1 MKPTRTPWTVLAY
14 FAGEKDLAEAM
25 VLSLKEM
32 YRAGTANRCNVVV
45 QFNPVDSAP
54 QRFKISGRGDLR
66 TMTAP
71 QMTKFPDD
79 GRLRRFG
86 EAISLERLPHAD
98 LVDLKPPQTSINRA
112 VLESFVASGISENPS
127 DHYLLILSGHASGV
141 VGRRIDQDGLSP
153 GATRTLDLGPM
164 FESIKRRTGR
174 VVDVLGIDACFMS
187 MCEVCW
193 ELRGAVRFLVSSEGL
208 TPQFG
213 WPYHRILE
221 LFHDDDTLAPREVA
235 SAIVARYLRY
245 RADFD
250 LAGQSVDLSACDIDE
265 TEQLAKTVTRLSHT
279 MGTRLEDRAFRD
291 VLVLSHWKAQSYKSE
306 QYVDL
311 WDFCNLLGE
320 HCENEAVRSACHG
333 VKNALSSPGHGV
345 VKKSIFNGPAY
356 QHSHGLSIYFPWSVV
371 SPKYGKFG
379 FAKVTGWQSFLT
391 KCVLSTRREMRGE
404 MPPLTSGSF
413 LAAPKGSGH
422 WIDRHDDMFRRKKP
436 LRVKSP
442 WS

>member
-1 MKPTRTPWTVLAY
+1 MKPMRTPWTVLAY

-32 YRAGTANRCNVVV
+32 YRVGTASRCNVVV
-45 QFNPVDSAP
+45 QFNPADSAP

-66 TMTAP
+66 TMTP
-71 QMTKFPDD
+71 PPMTNLSNGD

-98 LVDLKPPQTSINRA
+98 LVDIKPPQTRINRA
-112 VLESFVASGISENPS
+112 VLESFVASGISESPS
-127 DHYLLILSGHASGV
+127 DHYLLMLSGHASGV
-141 VGRRIDQDGLSP
+141 VGRRVDQDGFSP
-153 GATRTLDLGPM
+153 GATRTLDLEPM
-164 FESIKRRTGR
+164 FESIKARTGR

-221 LFHDDDTLAPREVA
+221 LFHDDDILAPKEVA

-250 LAGQSVDLSACDIDE
+250 LAGQSVDLSACEIGK
-265 TEQLAKTVTRLSHT
+265 TVHLADTVTRLSHT
-279 MGTRLEDRAFRD
+279 MGARLKDAAFRD
-291 VLVLSHWKAQSYKSE
+291 ALVLSHWKAQAYKSE

-320 HCENEAVRSACHG
+320 HCEDGAVRSACQG
-333 VKNALSSPGHGV
+333 VKNAISSPGHGM

-356 QHSHGLSIYFPWSVV
+356 QHSHGLSIYFPWSVI
-371 SPKYGKFG
+371 SPGYGKFG
-379 FAKVTGWQSFLT
+379 FAKATGWQRFLN
-391 KCVLSTRREMRGE
+391 KYVLATRREMRGD
-404 MPPLTSGSF
+404 S
-413 LAAPKGSGH
+413 
-422 WIDRHDDMFRRKKP
+422 RRTA
-436 LRVKSP
+436 
-442 WS
+442 